1 MIPALIRGVKFD
13 ANFLHA
19 GSKINVAE
27 HHVSLVSGRCNIYCS
42 LKTIN
47 HQQCQTLTHK
57 FVVVNNHHTKCAD
70 TRANATN
77 PRRMDR
83 YAEGITMVTT
93 ASLT

>member
-57 FVVVNNHHTKCAD
+57 FVVVNNHHTKCAE
-70 TRANATN
+70 TRANTIN
-77 PRRMDR
+77 LCRMDR